1 LSQAR
6 GGAGGGA
13 GSQERAK
20 KEVTVR
26 GFYVA
31 TLLFAA
37 NVAVYLKVDRAA
49 FLTHAAH
56 AFDRISRENSRR
68 RPHPVDPGLG

>member
-6 GGAGGGA
+6 G
-13 GSQERAK
+13 K
-20 KEVTVR
+20 PEVTVR

-37 NVAVYLKVDRAA
+37 NVAVYLKVDRAV
-49 FLTHAAH
+49 FLGHAGT

-68 RPHPVDPGLG
+68 RSRPVDPGLG

>member
-1 LSQAR
+1 MSQAR
-6 GGAGGGA
+6 G
-13 GSQERAK
+13 K
-20 KEVTVR
+20 PEVTIR

-68 RPHPVDPGLG
+68 RPQPVDSGFG